1 MESGIAQNTRRPIS
15 VVMSPRTT
23 SRCGQRI
30 LKTLDSS
37 TSAKT
42 GSPTSPSVT
51 SHVRVQRGSWFH
63 GHTTM
68 WALRTITNYWLQA
81 LGLLQRLDTSS
92 WLIQSLANIMIF
104 GNSTCA
110 GMRWMLFITLFSV
123 WSIAQLI
130 SLWTSRMD
138 ILHGGSMV
146 SDFLEVGH
154 QVGAL
159 NHLMPSVGDIFIFQI
174 YCSFVIILWIWAF
187 SCGSCWIYRNVC
199 NLLKNIR
206 SSTSLGSIVELLLH
220 NIWINMPKCWC
231 WEIYLMLLVDKPIA
245 HCLT

>member
-1 MESGIAQNTRRPIS
+1 MCFSNLFLDCHGHRLMSQVKKKKPWWAYSRPSMKSGTAQNTRRPIS

-110 GMRWMLFITLFSV
+110 GMRWMQFN
-123 WSIAQLI
+123 QL
-130 SLWTSRMD
+130 L
-138 ILHGGSMV
+138 
-146 SDFLEVGH
+146 
-154 QVGAL
+154 
-159 NHLMPSVGDIFIFQI
+159 
-174 YCSFVIILWIWAF
+174 
-187 SCGSCWIYRNVC
+187 
-199 NLLKNIR
+199 
-206 SSTSLGSIVELLLH
+206 ELLGYLSH
-220 NIWINMPKCWC
+220 NSLCGQLPN
-231 WEIYLMLLVDKPIA
+231 
-245 HCLT
+245 